1 MLNVTY
7 VSSLIMIVVCLQVLM
22 SESGRLQYATNFF
35 RHDPAYATWIWGGV
49 HPFLTTTVIPIIVIC
64 GLNFRVYR

>member
-1 MLNVTY
+1 
-7 VSSLIMIVVCLQVLM
+7 M

-49 HPFLTTTVIPIIVIC
+49 HPFLTSTVIPIIVIC

>member
-1 MLNVTY
+1 MKIST
-7 VSSLIMIVVCLQVLM
+7 SPQVIM
-22 SESGRLQYATNFF
+22 SENGRLQYATNFF

-49 HPFLTTTVIPIIVIC
+49 HPFLTTTIIPIIVIC